1 MNKYIMGMGL
11 LLSAGLCAAEP
22 GPDVTNTQSV
32 AAPVAPKPVAKKPFP
47 HISWRSADGDASF
60 DLGGALR
67 TNWRDEHWDT
77 SENHT
82 RWLFD
87 TMRFDLKAT
96 YKKAFV
102 DINYW
107 FYDLN
112 KHSIDRGYVGY
123 NLTSQSNLQVGLP
136 FKPFGL
142 EPYPQFG
149 WSYHIPFFMGYG
161 VSDGLGAKY
170 SYKDKDWD
178 VQLGYFPRMAPSGT
192 RYSGEIS
199 RYADVKDNA
208 VAFTQSG
215 QDNEKRNQV
224 NARVARTF
232 TSGGWKTEIGASLAA
247 SQLYNETTDD
257 NGSYWAG
264 GLHTVI
270 NNGPWTAT
278 AEAIRYEYD
287 PKNPNG
293 VSKDSVLMGG
303 NGLTPAYLIASKA
316 TLAALNIGYDIY
328 TPSLGQLKKIKLY
341 NDYSRMMK
349 DKSGWDDSQ
358 MYTVG
363 VQLFALPVMAWVD
376 LTWAKNANPYGGA
389 ENGTGWTSTSSVG
402 SNQWYYRTNVN
413 IGYYF

>member
-1 MNKYIMGMGL
+1 MNKYIMGVGL
-11 LLSAGLCAAEP
+11 LLSVGLCAAEP

-32 AAPVAPKPVAKKPFP
+32 AAPVAPKPAANKPFP

-77 SENHT
+77 SENST

-87 TMRFDLKAT
+87 TLRFDAKGT
-96 YKKAFV
+96 YKKAFF

-112 KHSIDRGYVGY
+112 KRSIDRGYVGY
-123 NLTSQSNLQVGLP
+123 NFTAQSNLQVGLP

-170 SYKDKDWD
+170 SYKDADWD
-178 VQLGYFPRMAPSGT
+178 LQLGYFPRMAPHST

-208 VAFTQSG
+208 IAFTQSR

-232 TSGGWKTEIGASLAA
+232 ASGSWKTELGVSLAA
-247 SQLYNETTDD
+247 SQLYNDTTDD

-264 GLHTVI
+264 GVHTVI

-293 VSKDSVLMGG
+293 VSEDSVLMGG

-316 TLAALNIGYDIY
+316 TVAALNIGYDID
-328 TPSLGQLKKIKLY
+328 TPRLGQLKKIKIY

-349 DKSGWDDSQ
+349 DESGWDDSQ

-363 VQLFALPVMAWVD
+363 VQLFALPVMAWID
-376 LTWAKNANPYGGA
+376 LTWAKNANPYGGS
-389 ENGTGWTSTSSVG
+389 ENGTGWTDTSSVG
-402 SNQWYYRTNVN
+402 SNEWYYRTNIN